1 MQNFQSQEQT
11 AVKCEPKTFSCW
23 KLFRYFIILSIK
35 LTELKI
41 TYIFIQKTLFTLFP
55 TMKRKVTL
63 KQIAKELDVSISTV
77 SKSLRNSME
86 ISEDTRQKVQAFAKL
101 YNYKP
106 NNIALSLKNK
116 KTKTICIIIPE
127 IIHHFF
133 ATVISGVEHVAN
145 ENGYNVLVC
154 LSDES
159 FDKEVINMEM
169 LANGSIDG
177 FIMSLSKETQLKK
190 DFHHITEVIN
200 QGMPVVMFDR
210 ITNEILCDKVIIDDS
225 LAAFNATQYFI
236 DKGFKKIAL
245 ISTIDYVSVGKLRTE
260 GYIKALKN
268 SDLKVDENLI
278 LKIEDTENFE
288 HSIANL
294 LANNEI
300 DAVFAVNELF
310 AVTAIK
316 EAHKLGKKVP
326 DDISVIGFTDGII
339 SKYSSPSITTVS
351 QNGVKMGG
359 KAAKMLIERL
369 EADEEE
375 EEQYRTEVIETELV
389 ERESTR

>member
-1 MQNFQSQEQT
+1 
-11 AVKCEPKTFSCW
+11 
-23 KLFRYFIILSIK
+23 
-35 LTELKI
+35 
-41 TYIFIQKTLFTLFP
+41 
-55 TMKRKVTL
+55 MKRKVTL

-77 SKSLRNSME
+77 SKSLKDSAE

-116 KTKTICIIIPE
+116 KTKTIGIIIPE
-127 IIHHFF
+127 IVHHFF
-133 ATVISGVEHVAN
+133 ATVISGVENVAN
-145 ENGYNVLVC
+145 EHGYNVIVC

-177 FIMSLSKETQLKK
+177 FIMSLSKETQQKK

-210 ITNEILCDKVIIDDS
+210 ITNDILCDKVIIDDS
-225 LAAFNATQYFI
+225 LSAVQAVQTLI
-236 DKGFKKIAL
+236 DKGLKKIAL
-245 ISTIDYVSVGKLRTE
+245 ITTVDYVSVGQLRTD
-260 GYIKALKN
+260 GYLKALKSN
-268 SDLKVDENLI
+268 DIKIDESLI
-278 LKIEDTENFE
+278 LKIEDIEHCDEAIENLISHNDIE
-288 HSIANL
+288 AI
-294 LANNEI
+294 
-300 DAVFAVNELF
+300 FAVNELF

-316 EAHKLGKKVP
+316 AALKKGLKIP
-326 DDISVIGFTDGII
+326 DDIAVIGFTDGII

-351 QNGVKMGG
+351 QNGIKMGG

-369 EADEEE
+369 ESEDEDDEH
-375 EEQYRTEVIETELV
+375 YRTEVIETHLV
-389 ERESTR
+389 ERESTPTL

>member
-1 MQNFQSQEQT
+1 M
-11 AVKCEPKTFSCW
+11 
-23 KLFRYFIILSIK
+23 R
-35 LTELKI
+35 
-41 TYIFIQKTLFTLFP
+41 
-55 TMKRKVTL
+55 RKVTL

-77 SKSLRNSME
+77 SKSLRDSPE

-106 NNIALSLKNK
+106 NLIALSLKNK
-116 KTKTICIIIPE
+116 KTKTIGIIIPE
-127 IIHHFF
+127 IVHHFF
-133 ATVISGVEHVAN
+133 ATVISGIEHVAN
-145 ENGYNVLVC
+145 ENGYNVIVT

-177 FIMSLSKETQLKK
+177 FILSLSKETQLKK

-210 ITNEILCDKVIIDDS
+210 VTNDILCDKVIIDDK
-225 LAAFNATQYFI
+225 LAAYEAVNNLIQ
-236 DKGFKKIAL
+236 KGFKKIAL
-245 ISTIDYVSVGKLRTE
+245 ITTVDYVSVGKLRTD
-260 GYIKALKN
+260 GYIKALKTN
-268 SDLKVDENLI
+268 NIPVDENLI
-278 LKIEDTENFE
+278 IKIEDIDHCSDQIEQL
-288 HSIANL
+288 IANN
-294 LANNEI
+294 AI

-316 EAHKLGKKVP
+316 AAKSRGIQVP
-326 DDISVIGFTDGII
+326 EKMAIIGFTDGII

-351 QNGVKMGG
+351 QNGIKMGE

-369 EADEEE
+369 ESEEE
-375 EEQYRTEVIETELV
+375 EEEHYKTEVIETHLV
-389 ERESTR
+389 VRESTPTL